1 MGTACTR
8 TVERV
13 AAATGRISQAEIK
26 FEDLKDVKGGGV
38 LFALPALLM
47 NGLLKYSEQFF
58 EIPRGYYNL
67 YNIFLLLGF
76 MALARVKNIEQLRSQ
91 EPGEWGKILGLDRIP
106 EVRTLRGKVSLISEE
121 ESAVS
126 QWSGILAKDWMDQ
139 NPDAA
144 GVLYIDGHVRTY
156 FGSKNKLPKRY
167 VSRQKLALRGMT
179 DYWVNDVLGRPF
191 FTVSSAFTTGL
202 LSILED
208 EIVPRLFQDVPGQP
222 SSQELKDDPN
232 LSRFVLVFDREGYS
246 PDFFERMW
254 KQRIACQTYQKYP
267 KEKWPE
273 EEFSEHAV
281 EMPHGEI
288 IEMELAERGFFLG
301 DLIWVREIR
310 RKCKSGHQTSV
321 LSTDFC
327 ADFTQVAAHM
337 FSRWSQEN
345 FFKYMIENFDI
356 DALTGHKLYTFN
368 ETKKVV
374 NPIYRALESKI
385 KSIAGKLGRKKV
397 KFHDLQMNDSELT
410 PKKMEK
416 YERKKSELW
425 EEIDNFEQEVESLK
439 KQRKQTK
446 KHISFEELPDEEQF
460 YRIAP
465 ARKQLTDTVKMIA
478 YRAETA
484 MAHLLREYLGRKDDT
499 RPLLRQIFKADIDL
513 IPDDISQTLTVR
525 LHRLT
530 NRQADNAV
538 RSLCKHLNETETIY
552 PGTEFKLNF
561 ELVSN

>member
-425 EEIDNFEQEVESLK
+425 EEIDNFEQELESLK